1 MCLAEYVVR
10 RARRDDLPAVR
21 ALIHTVHINPTGLDW
36 SRFLVA
42 VDLEGNLIGC
52 GQIKPHADGSRELA
66 SIAVRE
72 QARGQGVARAVI
84 EELLELEPERPLFL
98 MCRTR
103 LSQFYV
109 NWGFRPAMKAEMPP
123 YFRNICRV
131 ERIINSNAQPEARL
145 LVMRLD

>member
-1 MCLAEYVVR
+1 M
-10 RARRDDLPAVR
+10 AVGSDG
-21 ALIHTVHINPTGLDW
+21 I
-36 SRFLVA
+36 
-42 VDLEGNLIGC
+42 LIGC

-66 SIAVRE
+66 SIAVQE

-103 LSQFYV
+103 LSPFYIK
-109 NWGFRPAMKAEMPP
+109 WGFHPVVTAEMPP
-123 YFRNICRV
+123 TFRNISRL
-131 ERIINSNAQPEARL
+131 ERIINSKAQPEARL